1 MKKTY
6 ITPEACSI
14 NLEAAEVLLAGS
26 ILSGGGHDYTE
37 IAPGEGEYDGEFQ
50 SQKRGWNSDLWNN

>member
-6 ITPEACSI
+6 ITPETCAI
-14 NLEAAEVLLAGS
+14 NLETAEVLAGS
-26 ILSGGGHDYTE
+26 VLNGAGGENTNISVSDE
-37 IAPGEGEYDGEFQ
+37 AAEEFR

>member
-14 NLEAAEVLLAGS
+14 NLETAEVLAGS
-26 ILSGGGHDYTE
+26 ILSGGGEDYTE
-37 IAPGEGEYDGEFQ
+37 VTPGEGEYEGEFQ
-50 SQKRGWNSDLWNN
+50 SQKRGWSSDNWSN